1 MGWFIAII
9 LFILL
14 IGAFS
19 HQGKLEGQIKELKNG
34 EENRL
39 KLSRDSL
46 SSKAAEAESAKQEV
60 TQLNGKI
67 KDQALI
73 NDSLSLKIL
82 KLESDLKPFQGAID
96 LDEKVRQMQ
105 KQERDTFAT
114 IQGLKQ
120 QIEDLQKEFNPLE
133 LESYARDF
141 GLYEPKYN
149 FDTSARYKAELERL
163 RSEQKE
169 AVRSGSAFWL
179 PPNMTMNG
187 NLAQGKKMV
196 KEIVQ
201 LQLRAFNGESEA
213 LIQKVRFDNLYKIE
227 ERIHDLYRKINILDG
242 ETGCY
247 ITSAYLEMRLK
258 ELYLVH
264 EYQEKRQA
272 EAEEQRAIRE
282 QMREEEKAQRELERA
297 QVEAEREEQRYEVA
311 LEKARRE
318 VEQATGARQEFLQ
331 REMERLAAALAEVH
345 AKGERAMSMA
355 QQTRVGHVYVI
366 SNIGSFGEDVY
377 KIGMTRRLEPLE
389 RVRELGNASVPF
401 NFDVHAVIYSEDA
414 PKLEADLHR
423 EFSSRRVNQ
432 INQRK
437 EFFRVSL
444 EEIQKFVLAHHG
456 EIEFTMLAE
465 AADFR
470 KSQQAIHA

>member
-1 MGWFIAII
+1 MAWFFAII
-9 LFILL
+9 LFFLL
-14 IGAFS
+14 IVTFS
-19 HQGKLEGQIKELKNG
+19 NSNNLTKELEALKKANETKSKELAENARADREKV
-34 EENRL
+34 EELTKKLKDRELINESL
-39 KLSRDSL
+39 KLKTSD
-46 SSKAAEAESAKQEV
+46 
-60 TQLNGKI
+60 
-67 KDQALI
+67 
-73 NDSLSLKIL
+73 
-82 KLESDLKPFQGAID
+82 LENKLKPFQGIVDID
-96 LDEKVRQMQ
+96 EQVR
-105 KQERDTFAT
+105 KLRQEEREVFAT
-114 IQGLKQ
+114 VQGLKQ
-120 QIEDLQKEFNPLE
+120 QIEKLRVEFEPLE
-133 LESYARDF
+133 TENYARDF

-149 FDTSARYKAELERL
+149 FDTSARYKAEIDRL
-163 RSEQKE
+163 RSDQKA
-169 AVRSGSAFWL
+169 AVKNGTAYWV

-187 NLAQGKKMV
+187 SSSQGRKMV
-196 KEIVQ
+196 REIVQ

-227 ERIHDLYRKINILDG
+227 ERIHDLYQKINVLDG
-242 ETGCY
+242 ETGSH

-282 QMREEEKAQRELERA
+282 QMREEEKAQRELDKA
-297 QVEAEREEQRYEVA
+297 LADAEREEQRYQAA
-311 LEKARRE
+311 LEKAKRE
-318 VEQATGARQEFLQ
+318 VETAVGAKQEALQ
-331 REMERLAAALAEVH
+331 SEIARLSSALAEAH
-345 AKGERAMSMA
+345 AKSERAISMA

-389 RVRELGNASVPF
+389 RVRELSNASVPF

-414 PKLEADLHR
+414 PKLETDLHR
-423 EFSSRRVNQ
+423 AFANRRVNL

-444 EEIQKFVLAHHG
+444 DEIRNFVVSHHG
-456 EIEFTMLAE
+456 EFEFTMAAE

-470 KSQQAIHA
+470 KSQQAHQA